1 MKKYFYIL
9 FNRNKGGIYGIEI
22 FNFIYIYF
30 LSIFYLISLFL
41 NLFFCYCY
49 NFIKNLYKYF

>member
-9 FNRNKGGIYGIEI
+9 FNRNKGGIYGVEI

-41 NLFFCYCY
+41 NLLKIYVNTF
-49 NFIKNLYKYF
+49 N

>member
-1 MKKYFYIL
+1 MKKYFYII
-9 FNRNKGGIYGIEI
+9 FNRNKGGLYDIEI

-41 NLFFCYCY
+41 NLLKIYVNTF
-49 NFIKNLYKYF
+49 NLVLNLKK

>member
-1 MKKYFYIL
+1 MKKYFYII
-9 FNRNKGGIYGIEI
+9 FNRNKGGLYDIEK

-41 NLFFCYCY
+41 NLFFS
-49 NFIKNLYKYF
+49 FIINL